1 MAINKNVNIYGRENT
16 NPAALTSAKS
26 KAVKSY
32 GIRFPFGLLEDGL
45 FLKKSSDL
53 ELIKSNLR
61 QLILTK
67 KGERVMLPEFGTN
80 IKEYLMEPLDPFTL
94 NQIRLELLEAI
105 YRYAPDV
112 QVDKIQVFAG
122 GESAKDSSNGLNINL
137 FCSIKENVGLQF
149 EVKVELS

>member
-1 MAINKNVNIYGRENT
+1 MALNKNINIYGRENT
-16 NPAALTSAKS
+16 NPAALNSAK
-26 KAVKSY
+26 AKSTKLY
-32 GIRFPFGLLEDGL
+32 GIRFPFGSLSEGL

-61 QLILTK
+61 QLILTN
-67 KGERVMLPEFGTN
+67 KGEREMLPEFGTN
-80 IKEYLMEPLDPFTL
+80 IKEYLMEPLDPITL

-112 QVDKIQVFAG
+112 QVDKIQVFPG

-137 FCSIKENVGLQF
+137 FCSVKENVALQF
-149 EVKVELS
+149 ELKVELS